1 MPTLISE
8 LATGT
13 NPVTFLG
20 ALSARGWFGLGLL
33 TLVTYCHWISKL
45 SRRPKDLP
53 CPEFGCVL
61 RVLYGLFSTRLA
73 EFVLSY
79 FLHTKRGEPQAEQ
92 HGGTIAIAVGWPEL
106 RVEIIPVLGSVLGGN
121 YAYLVWDEADPER
134 QAVVVDPSDPYPVY
148 NAARER
154 GLNVVAL
161 LCSHWHF
168 DHSGGN
174 RTLKRLLPSLEV
186 VAGQTDASRT
196 PCVTRPV
203 ADLEEWN
210 VGRLTI
216 RAHHMPGHT
225 LGSTIFEVET
235 RADAIVPTI
244 AFTGDTLFCGGCGAL
259 FEASASVMY
268 ASFQK
273 LRQRL
278 RADCQIFPG
287 HEYTEMLLSMAVKR
301 EPMNTA
307 ARRCLRQAQDKRAQ
321 KLPTVPSTMA
331 YELEYNP
338 HLRADVRALA
348 ALCGCN
354 N

>member
-79 FLHTKRGEPQAEQ
+79 FLHTKLGEPQAEQ

-134 QAVVVDPSDPYPVY
+134 RAVVVDPSDPYPVY
-148 NAARER
+148 KAARKK

-216 RAHHMPGHT
+216 RAHHVCHWPLLSPSLWRPRPRPNSSPQMPGHT

-259 FEASASVMY
+259 FEATHTSGTRRPSTLAAASRGRRSKGLQLSY
-268 ASFQK
+268 AP
-273 LRQRL
+273 
-278 RADCQIFPG
+278 C
-287 HEYTEMLLSMAVKR
+287 LL
-301 EPMNTA
+301 PA
-307 ARRCLRQAQDKRAQ
+307 ARPRPRSCTPLFRSCDSDCAPTARSSRGKR
-321 KLPTVPSTMA
+321 
-331 YELEYNP
+331 
-338 HLRADVRALA
+338 
-348 ALCGCN
+348 
-354 N
+354 